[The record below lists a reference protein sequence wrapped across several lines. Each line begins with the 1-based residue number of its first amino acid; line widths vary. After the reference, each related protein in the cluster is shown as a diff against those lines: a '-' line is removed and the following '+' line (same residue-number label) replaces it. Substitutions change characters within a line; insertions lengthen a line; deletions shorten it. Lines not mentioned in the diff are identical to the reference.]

1 MIANKKPRTSYAELP
16 QEIKDKHNKVR
27 RELESKLEGMARD
40 KHNERRRLAYAKKAN
55 ICPHIRKS
63 KKAKCDKLCV
73 EATQIAHPKNL
84 EIIVEKIP
92 DGIISMDQN
101 SMQTSVVHVVGR
113 VPSTVLRIMS
123 NVECNEQR
131 RLLSVDPASVSVDI
145 PISNRDRSND
155 YSARSADRIGSK
167 VAIEEA
173 AVQTML
179 TDENCMQSCVVG
191 VLREVSQTS
200 IHYSTTSVNE
210 IGSSSHVVGA
220 IEKRPSI
227 IVKLKLK

>member
-1 MIANKKPRTSYAELP
+1 
-16 QEIKDKHNKVR
+16 
-27 RELESKLEGMARD
+27 
-40 KHNERRRLAYAKKAN
+40 
-55 ICPHIRKS
+55 
-63 KKAKCDKLCV
+63 
-73 EATQIAHPKNL
+73 
-84 EIIVEKIP
+84 
-92 DGIISMDQN
+92 MDQN

-155 YSARSADRIGSK
+155 YYERLNLENKTHYSKRTPDLQLCNDTCTKKVHTIIAARSADRIGSK

-210 IGSSSHVVGA
+210 IGEFQIQVY
-220 IEKRPSI
+220 I
-227 IVKLKLK
+227 